1 MIELYS
7 YITEALNTTNRVF
20 VVLKPGSL
28 DLAQVVIERFEKDGW
43 QVERTITKKLLLSE
57 ARRLYAVH
65 KKEDFYKDLCEYMS
79 SGISRAFIF
88 YNPNSK
94 KPFKEVKVI
103 KDEIRE
109 NYGESDMRNVLHS
122 SDSTKNMEKEMSVY
136 FA

>member
-1 MIELYS
+1 MKGLQEYIIESLDM
-7 YITEALNTTNRVF
+7 NNRVF

-28 DLAQVVIERFEKDGW
+28 DLAQVVIERFGEDGW
-43 QVERTITKKLLLSE
+43 SVERTITKKLLLSE

-65 KKEDFYKDLCEYMS
+65 KKEDFYKDLCDYMS

-88 YNPNSK
+88 YNPSSK
-94 KPFKEVKVI
+94 KPFKEVKII

-109 NYGESDMRNVLHS
+109 KYGESDMRNVLHS
-122 SDSTKNMEKEMSVY
+122 SDNITNMEKEMSVY